1 MAIVSISRIQHR
13 RGLQEDLPTL
23 SSAELGWSI
32 DQQKLYIGNGTIGE
46 GAPKLGNT
54 EILTEYSDVLTLA
67 KTYNF
72 KNQDAGYNP
81 TTGGRTS
88 KFNGIAFNGVN
99 LYVAVG
105 NNGSVLTS
113 SDATTWS
120 PVYANT
126 DKTLNGICFGNGLF
140 VAVGVD
146 GIIISSDDGITWTKS
161 TSTALVNLTS
171 VIFAGD
177 SSPGSAINNFV
188 ATSTTGQIIISADAS
203 AWVTATSGVTVSLN
217 GIAYNDNLIVAV
229 GHEGTILTS
238 TDSIVWTV
246 EDSPTSYNLRT
257 VSYDYDQ
264 WIIAGEV
271 SVVLI
276 SVDGMNWGYG
286 FTDTFRA
293 AAKSSISNVTVF
305 VGDGGVIYKT
315 SDIALTPCN
324 SGTSENL
331 YDVIYAGNR
340 FVAVG
345 TNGTILTSDDG
356 TTWTSRTSGTS
367 YDLNRLIFNSSTN
380 KFVAVGNHGTVLT
393 STFGSIWISQSS
405 GTTYNLYG
413 IDIWNSLNGD
423 TTYIVVGANGKI
435 LTSTNAYSWTSR
447 VSGETND
454 LESINVADLGGGTSK
469 AVAVGTNGII
479 LTSDNIGLNWNSHI
493 NPSSE
498 DLHSVNYF
506 SWTYNSNSYTGY
518 FAIGNN
524 GTLIYSSDTTSW
536 QVLQFPTVSHLF
548 NFYYISNRFWT
559 VGSIG
564 YTTVY
569 GDHILDI
576 DTLTSQSL
584 NILYNTSTGYNGPTL
599 YTSSYGLDYYV
610 IAGQYDTILTSV
622 DGQNF
627 YSQTERTFALDNLNT
642 ADIYKIILGNAK
654 LIAVGNKGLI
664 LQSVDG
670 EVWSGIS
677 YVYGAGSTV
686 RTLQNKL
693 DDFVS
698 VKDFGA
704 KGDGITDDTESINR
718 ALYEIY
724 CRVLS
729 PSSRKILHF
738 PAGRYIVS
746 DGIRVPTNAIL
757 RGEGSANTII
767 QQTADPDL
775 LSYVMITADSKQQI
789 ESQIGFNGADLP
801 SDIVIEDI
809 GLVSPGDGIWL
820 TNSSR
825 VSLQRIRLT
834 GNLNLPSSLGN
845 YYTGVY
851 ILGSSLATP
860 TDINIIDCYIEKFN
874 IGMYQ
879 PNTEYSR
886 NIVINSTT
894 FINLYTGMLM
904 NKNDGMV
911 NTMTVSNCVFDLI
924 AFKAID
930 TNHAKNITSTFNSY
944 RDVANNYLG
953 IGNAINYIIDY
964 GTESIGCASINDEF
978 DRTENEALLSP
989 WVNGNSHTGAWF
1001 GGHEFK
1007 VGLWSRQGGEVHT
1020 LSPGKLS
1027 SSTGLTYILN
1037 DNAFNQRIQYMIK
1050 RVGKTRS
1057 GVLQICYN
1065 PGDNSHSIDDDSTE
1079 NGDVGV
1085 TFGLATN
1092 TDLDGVTYLI
1102 LQYSSTNGGS
1112 DFSMAISESYVKLVW

>member
-13 RGLQEDLPTL
+13 RGLQQDLPTL

-32 DQQKLYIGNGTIGE
+32 DQQKLYIGNGTISE
-46 GAPKLGNT
+46 GSPRLGNT

-67 KTYNF
+67 KTYSF
-72 KNQDAGYNP
+72 KNLDAGYNP
-81 TTGGRTS
+81 TTGGKTS
-88 KFNGIAFNGVN
+88 KFNGIAFDGVN

-105 NNGSVLTS
+105 NNGAVLIS
-113 SDATTWS
+113 NDATTWS

-126 DKTLNGICFGNGLF
+126 DKTLNDICYGNGLF

-146 GIIISSDDGITWTKS
+146 GIILYSEDGTTWTKS
-161 TSTALVNLTS
+161 TSTVLVNITS
-171 VIFAGD
+171 VVFAGD
-177 SSPGSAINNFV
+177 DSPGSSINNFV
-188 ATSTTGQIIISADAS
+188 ATSTTGQIIISPDAS
-203 AWVTATSGVTVSLN
+203 AWVTATSGVSVNLHS
-217 GIAYNDNLIVAV
+217 IAYYDNFIVAV
-229 GHEGTILTS
+229 GDDGTILTS
-238 TDSIVWTV
+238 DDSIVWTSQ
-246 EDSPTSYNLRT
+246 DSPTSYNLRSVQYT
-257 VSYDYDQ
+257 NDQ

-276 SVDGMNWGYG
+276 SLDGENWGYG
-286 FTDTFRA
+286 YTDTFRA
-293 AAKSSISNVTVF
+293 AARSSSNINVF
-305 VGDGGVIYKT
+305 VGDGGVIYRT
-315 SDIALTPCN
+315 SDTALTVCS
-324 SGTSENL
+324 SGTTENL
-331 YDVIYAGNR
+331 YDVIFASSK
-340 FVAVG
+340 FIAVG
-345 TNGTILTSDDG
+345 TNGTILDSVNG
-356 TTWTSRTSGTS
+356 ITWTARTSGTS
-367 YDLNRLIFNSSTN
+367 YDLNGIIFNTSTN
-380 KFVAVGNHGTVLT
+380 RFVIVGNHGTVLT
-393 STFGSIWISQSS
+393 SGSGLIWTSQTS
-405 GTTYNLYG
+405 GTTQNLYS
-413 IDIWNSLNGD
+413 IDIWNSA
-423 TTYIVVGANGKI
+423 TYIAVGANGKI
-435 LTSTNAYSWTSR
+435 ITSPNSITWTSR

-454 LESINVADLGGGTSK
+454 LESVNVANLGGGTFK
-469 AVAVGTNGII
+469 AVVVGTNGII
-479 LTSDNIGLNWNSHI
+479 LTSDNTGLNWNSRT
-493 NPSSE
+493 NPSNE
-498 DLHSVNYF
+498 DLHSVKYV
-506 SWTYNSNSYTGY
+506 SWTYNSNAYTGY

-524 GTLIYSSDTTSW
+524 GTLIYSDDSLTW
-536 QVLQFPTVSHLF
+536 QILEFPTVSHLF
-548 NFYYISNRFWT
+548 NLYFFGNRFWT

-576 DTLTSQSL
+576 ETLTSQSL

-599 YTSSYGLDYYV
+599 NSISYGFDYYV

-622 DGQNF
+622 DGQSF
-627 YSQTERTFALDNLNT
+627 YSQTERTFTLDNLNT
-642 ADIYKIILGNAK
+642 ADISKIILGSEK
-654 LIAVGNKGLI
+654 FIAVGNKGLI

-677 YVYGAGSTV
+677 YVYGASSTI

-698 VKDFGA
+698 IKDFGA
-704 KGDGITDDTESINR
+704 KGDGITDDTEAINR

-724 CRVLS
+724 CRVLT
-729 PSSRKILHF
+729 PTSRKILHF

-757 RGEGSANTII
+757 RGEGSGNTII
-767 QQTADPDL
+767 QQTADPAL
-775 LSYVMITADSKQQI
+775 MSYVMITADSKQQI
-789 ESQIGFNGADLP
+789 ESQIGFNGASLP

-809 GLVSPGDGIWL
+809 GLESPGDGIWL

-825 VSLQRIRLT
+825 LSLQRIKMT
-834 GNLNLPSSLGN
+834 GAQNLPSTLGS
-845 YYTGVY
+845 YYVGIY
-851 ILGSSLATP
+851 IIGSSLATP

-874 IGMYQ
+874 IGIYQ
-879 PNTEYSR
+879 PDTEYSR
-886 NIVINSTT
+886 NIIINSTT

-904 NKNDGMV
+904 NKNNGIV

-930 TNHAKNITSTFNSY
+930 TNYAKNITSTFNSY

-978 DRTENEALLSP
+978 DRNTDEALTFP

-1007 VGLWSRQGGEVHT
+1007 IGLWSRQGGETHT
-1020 LSPGKLS
+1020 LTPGS
-1027 SSTGLTYILN
+1027 IGASTGLTYIIN

-1057 GVLQICYN
+1057 GVLQISYN
-1065 PGDNSHSIDDDSTE
+1065 PADNTHSIDDESTE

-1085 TFGLATN
+1085 TFTLGTTVNLN
-1092 TDLDGVTYLI
+1092 GVTYLI
-1102 LQYSSTNGGS
+1102 LQYSCTSGTDGN
-1112 DFSMAISESYVKLVW
+1112 FTMAISESYVKLVW